1 MFPLEIHVP
10 VRSLLLVIIHTR
22 TLLLCRFVITVSIE
36 EVDELSFL
44 VTVEGVDE
52 LRLVA
57 MVSIEA
63 AGLVVCDGDP
73 TM

>member
-52 LRLVA
+52 LPLW
-57 MVSIEA
+57 SPWF
-63 AGLVVCDGDP
+63 L
-73 TM
+73 